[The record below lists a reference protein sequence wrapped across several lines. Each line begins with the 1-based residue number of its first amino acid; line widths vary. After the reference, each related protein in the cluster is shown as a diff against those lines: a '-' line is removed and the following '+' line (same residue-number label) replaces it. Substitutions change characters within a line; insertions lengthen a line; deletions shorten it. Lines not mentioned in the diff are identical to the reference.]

1 MPWRYMAGR
10 LLMFVITI
18 WMAST
23 FVFFL
28 PRLSGQNPLAEKI
41 YQEAQQGGYQDPDVA
56 ERVRVFEEKY
66 GFDRPIWEQYV
77 KFVSDVVRF
86 DLGRSIFQWPKTVNE
101 ILAEKIMWTLSMG
114 LITLV
119 LAFLIGS
126 LMGAL
131 MEWRRHSFA
140 LMASMAPLLALSAVP
155 FFIFGLVLQLL
166 VFNIDRDFPLVY
178 GYEQGIIGWP
188 DWSDPEFLFSV
199 AQHAFLPALSI
210 TLVSLGGWAMGMR
223 GMMVTTKGED
233 YMIQAEAKGLPGRVR
248 FYNYAIRNSLLPQLT
263 GLTLALGL
271 IVSGVVLVEIVFGY
285 PGVGGQLLQ
294 AVRSNDY
301 PTTQGIVFVLAFGTA
316 AATLVLDLAYP
327 LIDPR
332 IRGAGS
338 T

>member
-1 MPWRYMAGR
+1 
-10 LLMFVITI
+10 MFVITI
-18 WMAST
+18 WIAST

-41 YQEAQQGGYQDPDVA
+41 YQEAQQGGYEDPNVA
-56 ERVRVFEEKY
+56 ERVRVFEAKY
-66 GFDRPIWEQYV
+66 GFDRPIWQQYV
-77 KFVSDVVRF
+77 KFVTDVIQF

-101 ILAEKIMWTLSMG
+101 ILAEKIMWTLAMG
-114 LITLV
+114 LLTLI

-131 MEWRRHSFA
+131 MEWRRHNIA
-140 LMASMAPLLALSAVP
+140 LMVSMAPILALSAVP

-166 VFNIDRDFPLVY
+166 VFNIDNEFPLVY
-178 GYEQGIIGWP
+178 GYQQGIVGWP
-188 DWSDPEFLFSV
+188 DWTDFSFILSV
-199 AQHAFLPALSI
+199 LKHAILPALSI
-210 TLVSLGGWAMGMR
+210 TVVSLGGWAMGMR

-233 YMIQAEAKGLPGRVR
+233 YMLQAEAKGLPDRVM
-248 FYNYAIRNSLLPQLT
+248 FFQYAIRNSLLPQLT

-316 AATLVLDLAYP
+316 GATLALDLLYP

-332 IRGAGS
+332 IR

>member
-1 MPWRYMAGR
+1 MPWRYISGR

-23 FVFFL
+23 IVFFL

-41 YQEAQQGGYQDPDVA
+41 YQDAQRGGYQDPNVA

-66 GFDRPIWEQYV
+66 GFDRPLWEQYV
-77 KFVSDVVRF
+77 KFVTDVVQF
-86 DLGRSIFQWPKTVNE
+86 DLGRSIYQWPKSVNE

-114 LITLV
+114 LLTLI
-119 LAFLIGS
+119 LAFVIGS
-126 LMGAL
+126 TMGAL
-131 MEWRRHSFA
+131 LEWKRNNWG
-140 LMASMAPLLALSAVP
+140 LMVAMAPILAISAVP

-166 VFNIDRDFPLVY
+166 VFNVNREFPMVY
-178 GYEQGIIGWP
+178 GYKQGVIGWP
-188 DWSDPEFLFSV
+188 SWSDWDFIFSV
-199 AQHAFLPALSI
+199 LKHGILPATSI

-233 YMIQAEAKGLPGRVR
+233 YMVQAEAKGLPERIMLTK
-248 FYNYAIRNSLLPQLT
+248 YAIRNSLLPQVT

-301 PTTQGIVFVLAFGTA
+301 PTIQGIVFVLAFGTA
-316 AATLVLDLAYP
+316 AATFVLDLTYP
-327 LIDPR
+327 LLDPR
-332 IRGAGS
+332 IKSGG
-338 T
+338 

>member
-10 LLMFVITI
+10 LLMFVVTI

-23 FVFFL
+23 IVFFL

-41 YQEAQQGGYQDPDVA
+41 YQDAQRGGYQDPAVE
-56 ERVRVFEEKY
+56 ERVRVFEQKY
-66 GFDRPIWEQYV
+66 GFDKPLWEQYV
-77 KFVSDVVRF
+77 KFVGDVVQF
-86 DLGRSIFQWPKTVNE
+86 DLGRSIYQWPKSVNE

-114 LITLV
+114 LLTLV

-126 LMGAL
+126 TMGAL
-131 MEWRRHSFA
+131 LEWKRNNWG
-140 LMASMAPLLALSAVP
+140 LMVAMAPILAISAVP

-166 VFNIDRDFPLVY
+166 VFNVNREFPMVY
-178 GYEQGIIGWP
+178 GFKQGVIGWP
-188 DWSDPEFLFSV
+188 DWSDWEFVLSV
-199 AQHAFLPALSI
+199 LKHGILPAMSI

-233 YMIQAEAKGLPGRVR
+233 YMVQAEAKGLPERIMLTK
-248 FYNYAIRNSLLPQLT
+248 YAIRNSLLPQVT

-316 AATLVLDLAYP
+316 TATLVLDLTYP
-327 LIDPR
+327 LLDPR
-332 IRGAGS
+332 IKSGGS
-338 T
+338 

>member
-1 MPWRYMAGR
+1 MPWRYISGR

-23 FVFFL
+23 IVFFL

-41 YQEAQQGGYQDPDVA
+41 YQDAQRGGYQDPNVA

-66 GFDRPIWEQYV
+66 GFDRPLWEQYV
-77 KFVSDVVRF
+77 KFVTDVVQF
-86 DLGRSIFQWPKTVNE
+86 DLGRSIYQWPKSVNE

-114 LITLV
+114 LLTLI
-119 LAFLIGS
+119 LAFVIGS
-126 LMGAL
+126 TMGAL
-131 MEWRRHSFA
+131 LEWKRNNWG
-140 LMASMAPLLALSAVP
+140 LMVAMAPILAISAVP

-166 VFNIDRDFPLVY
+166 VFNVNREFPMVY
-178 GYEQGIIGWP
+178 GFRQGIIGWP
-188 DWSDPEFLFSV
+188 DWSDWDFIFSV
-199 AQHAFLPALSI
+199 LKHGILPATSI

-233 YMIQAEAKGLPGRVR
+233 YMVQAEAKGLPERIMLTK
-248 FYNYAIRNSLLPQLT
+248 YAIRNSLLPQVA

-301 PTTQGIVFVLAFGTA
+301 PTIQGIVFVLAFGTA
-316 AATLVLDLAYP
+316 AATFVLDLTYP
-327 LIDPR
+327 LLDPR
-332 IRGAGS
+332 IKSGG
-338 T
+338 

>member
-1 MPWRYMAGR
+1 
-10 LLMFVITI
+10 MFVITI
-18 WMAST
+18 WIAST

-41 YQEAQQGGYQDPDVA
+41 YQEAQQGGYEDPNVA
-56 ERVRVFEEKY
+56 ERVRVFEAKY
-66 GFDRPIWEQYV
+66 GFDRPIWQQYV
-77 KFVSDVVRF
+77 KFVTDVIQF

-101 ILAEKIMWTLSMG
+101 ILAEKIMWTLAMG
-114 LITLV
+114 LLTLI

-131 MEWRRHSFA
+131 MEWRRHNIG
-140 LMASMAPLLALSAVP
+140 LMVSMAPILALSAVP

-166 VFNIDRDFPLVY
+166 VFNIDNEFPLVY
-178 GYEQGIIGWP
+178 GYQQGIVGWP
-188 DWSDPEFLFSV
+188 DWTDFSFILSV
-199 AQHAFLPALSI
+199 LKHAILPALSI
-210 TLVSLGGWAMGMR
+210 TVVSLGGWAMGMR

-233 YMIQAEAKGLPGRVR
+233 YMLQAEAKGLPDRVM
-248 FYNYAIRNSLLPQLT
+248 FFQYAIRNSLLPQLT

-316 AATLVLDLAYP
+316 GATLVLDLLYP

-332 IRGAGS
+332 IR

>member
-1 MPWRYMAGR
+1 MPWRYITGR

-18 WMAST
+18 WIAST

-41 YQEAQQGGYQDPDVA
+41 YQEAQQGGYEDPNVA
-56 ERVRVFEEKY
+56 ERVRVFEAKY
-66 GFDRPIWEQYV
+66 GFDKPIWQQYV
-77 KFVSDVVRF
+77 KFVTDVVQF

-101 ILAEKIMWTLSMG
+101 ILAEKIMWTLAMG
-114 LITLV
+114 LLTLI
-119 LAFLIGS
+119 LAFLIGT

-131 MEWRRHSFA
+131 MEWRRHNIA
-140 LMASMAPLLALSAVP
+140 LMASMAPILALSAVP

-166 VFNIDRDFPLVY
+166 VFNIDNEFPLVY
-178 GYEQGIIGWP
+178 GYQQGIVGWP
-188 DWSDPEFLFSV
+188 DWTDFSFILSV
-199 AQHAFLPALSI
+199 LKHAILPALSI
-210 TLVSLGGWAMGMR
+210 TVVSLGGWAMGMR

-233 YMIQAEAKGLPGRVR
+233 YMLQAEAKGLPDKVM
-248 FYNYAIRNSLLPQLT
+248 FFQYAIRNSLLPQLT

-316 AATLVLDLAYP
+316 GATLALDLLYP

-332 IRGAGS
+332 IR

>member
-1 MPWRYMAGR
+1 MPWRYISGR

-23 FVFFL
+23 IVFFL

-41 YQEAQQGGYQDPDVA
+41 YQDAQRGGYQDPNVA

-66 GFDRPIWEQYV
+66 GFDRPLWEQYV
-77 KFVSDVVRF
+77 KFVTDVVQF
-86 DLGRSIFQWPKTVNE
+86 DLGRSIYQWPKSVNE

-114 LITLV
+114 LLTLI
-119 LAFLIGS
+119 LAFVIGS
-126 LMGAL
+126 TMGAL
-131 MEWRRHSFA
+131 LEWKRNNWG
-140 LMASMAPLLALSAVP
+140 LMVAMAPILAISAVP

-166 VFNIDRDFPLVY
+166 VFNVNREFPMVY
-178 GYEQGIIGWP
+178 GFRQGVIGWP
-188 DWSDPEFLFSV
+188 DWSDWDFIFSV
-199 AQHAFLPALSI
+199 LKHGILPATSI

-233 YMIQAEAKGLPGRVR
+233 YMVQAEAKGLPERIMLTK
-248 FYNYAIRNSLLPQLT
+248 YAIRNSLLPQVT

-301 PTTQGIVFVLAFGTA
+301 PTIQGIVFVLAFGTA
-316 AATLVLDLAYP
+316 AATFVLDLTYP
-327 LIDPR
+327 LLDPR
-332 IRGAGS
+332 IKSGG
-338 T
+338 

>member
-1 MPWRYMAGR
+1 
-10 LLMFVITI
+10 MFVITI
-18 WMAST
+18 WIAST

-41 YQEAQQGGYQDPDVA
+41 YQEAQQGGYEDPNVA
-56 ERVRVFEEKY
+56 ERVRVFEAKY

-77 KFVSDVVRF
+77 KFVTDVIQF

-101 ILAEKIMWTLSMG
+101 ILAEKIMWTLAMG
-114 LITLV
+114 LLTLI

-131 MEWRRHSFA
+131 MEWRRHNIA
-140 LMASMAPLLALSAVP
+140 LMVSMAPILALSAVP

-166 VFNIDRDFPLVY
+166 VFNIDNEFPLVY
-178 GYEQGIIGWP
+178 GYQQGIVGWP
-188 DWSDPEFLFSV
+188 DWTDFSFILSV
-199 AQHAFLPALSI
+199 LKHAILPALSI
-210 TLVSLGGWAMGMR
+210 TVVSLGGWAMGMR

-233 YMIQAEAKGLPGRVR
+233 YMLQAEAKGLPDRVM
-248 FYNYAIRNSLLPQLT
+248 FFQYAIRNSLLPQLT

-316 AATLVLDLAYP
+316 GATLALDLLYP

-332 IRGAGS
+332 IR

>member
-1 MPWRYMAGR
+1 MPWKYIAGR
-10 LLMFVITI
+10 LTMFIVTI

-23 FVFFL
+23 IVFFL

-41 YQEAQQGGYQDPDVA
+41 YQEAQQGGYLDPDVA
-56 ERVRVFEEKY
+56 ERVRVFEAKY
-66 GFDRPIWEQYV
+66 GFDKPLWEQYV
-77 KFVSDVVRF
+77 KFVVDVVQF

-101 ILAEKIMWTLSMG
+101 ILAEKIMWTLVMG
-114 LITLV
+114 LLTLI

-126 LMGAL
+126 TMGAL
-131 MEWRRHSFA
+131 LEWRRNNWG
-140 LMASMAPLLALSAVP
+140 LMVAMAPILAISAVP
-155 FFIFGLVLQLL
+155 FFIFGLVLQLV
-166 VFNIDRDFPLVY
+166 VFNVDREFPLVY
-178 GYEQGIIGWP
+178 GFKQGVVGWP
-188 DWSDPEFLFSV
+188 DWSDWEFIFSV
-199 AQHAFLPALSI
+199 LKHAILPALSI

-233 YMIQAEAKGLPGRVR
+233 YMVQAEAKGLPDRVMLTK
-248 FYNYAIRNSLLPQLT
+248 YAVRNSLLPQVT

-316 AATLVLDLAYP
+316 AATLVLDLIYP
-327 LIDPR
+327 LLDPR
-332 IRGAGS
+332 IKSGGP
-338 T
+338 

>member
-1 MPWRYMAGR
+1 
-10 LLMFVITI
+10 MFVITI

-23 FVFFL
+23 IVFFL

-41 YQEAQQGGYQDPDVA
+41 YQDAQRGGYQDPNVA

-66 GFDRPIWEQYV
+66 GFDRPLWEQYV
-77 KFVSDVVRF
+77 KFVTDVVQF
-86 DLGRSIFQWPKTVNE
+86 DLGRSIYQWPKSVNE

-114 LITLV
+114 LLTLI
-119 LAFLIGS
+119 LAFVIGS
-126 LMGAL
+126 TMGAL
-131 MEWRRHSFA
+131 LEWKRNNWG
-140 LMASMAPLLALSAVP
+140 LMVAMAPILAISAVP

-166 VFNIDRDFPLVY
+166 VFNVNREFPMVY
-178 GYEQGIIGWP
+178 GFRQGIIGWP
-188 DWSDPEFLFSV
+188 DWSDWDFIFSV
-199 AQHAFLPALSI
+199 LKHGILPATSI

-233 YMIQAEAKGLPGRVR
+233 YMVQAEAKGLPERIMLTK
-248 FYNYAIRNSLLPQLT
+248 YAIRNSLLPQVT

-301 PTTQGIVFVLAFGTA
+301 PTIQGIVFVLAFGTA
-316 AATLVLDLAYP
+316 AATFVLDLTYP
-327 LIDPR
+327 LLDPR
-332 IRGAGS
+332 IKSGG
-338 T
+338 

>member
-1 MPWRYMAGR
+1 MPWRYISGR

-23 FVFFL
+23 IVFFL

-41 YQEAQQGGYQDPDVA
+41 YQDAQRGGYQDPNVA

-66 GFDRPIWEQYV
+66 GFDRPLWEQYV
-77 KFVSDVVRF
+77 KFVTDVVQF
-86 DLGRSIFQWPKTVNE
+86 DLGRSIYQWPKSVNE

-114 LITLV
+114 LLTLI
-119 LAFLIGS
+119 LAFVIGS
-126 LMGAL
+126 TMGAL
-131 MEWRRHSFA
+131 LEWKRNNWG
-140 LMASMAPLLALSAVP
+140 LMVAMAPILAISAVP

-166 VFNIDRDFPLVY
+166 VFNVNREFPMVY
-178 GYEQGIIGWP
+178 GFRQGVIGWP
-188 DWSDPEFLFSV
+188 DWSDWDFIFSV
-199 AQHAFLPALSI
+199 LKHGILPATSI

-233 YMIQAEAKGLPGRVR
+233 YMVQAEAKGLPERIMLTK
-248 FYNYAIRNSLLPQLT
+248 YAIRNSLLPQVA

-301 PTTQGIVFVLAFGTA
+301 PTIQGIVFVLAFGTA
-316 AATLVLDLAYP
+316 AATFVLDLTYP
-327 LIDPR
+327 LLDPR
-332 IRGAGS
+332 IKSGG
-338 T
+338 

>member
-1 MPWRYMAGR
+1 
-10 LLMFVITI
+10 MFVITI
-18 WMAST
+18 WIAST

-41 YQEAQQGGYQDPDVA
+41 YQEAQQGGYEDPNVA
-56 ERVRVFEEKY
+56 ERVRVFEAKY
-66 GFDRPIWEQYV
+66 GFDRPIWQQYV
-77 KFVSDVVRF
+77 KFVTDVIQF

-101 ILAEKIMWTLSMG
+101 ILAEKIMWTLAMG
-114 LITLV
+114 LLTLI

-131 MEWRRHSFA
+131 MEWRRHNIT
-140 LMASMAPLLALSAVP
+140 LMVSMAPILALSAVP

-166 VFNIDRDFPLVY
+166 VFNIDNEFPLVY
-178 GYEQGIIGWP
+178 GYQQGIVGWP
-188 DWSDPEFLFSV
+188 DWTDFSFILSV
-199 AQHAFLPALSI
+199 LKHAILPALSI
-210 TLVSLGGWAMGMR
+210 TVVSLGGWAMGMR

-233 YMIQAEAKGLPGRVR
+233 YMLQAEAKGLPDRVM
-248 FYNYAIRNSLLPQLT
+248 FFQYAIRNSLLPQLT

-316 AATLVLDLAYP
+316 GATLALDLLYP

-332 IRGAGS
+332 IR

>member
-1 MPWRYMAGR
+1 
-10 LLMFVITI
+10 MFVITI
-18 WMAST
+18 WIAST

-41 YQEAQQGGYQDPDVA
+41 YQEAQQGGYEDPNVA
-56 ERVRVFEEKY
+56 ERVRVFEAKY
-66 GFDRPIWEQYV
+66 GFDRPIWQQYV
-77 KFVSDVVRF
+77 KFVTDVIQF

-101 ILAEKIMWTLSMG
+101 ILAEKIMWTLAMG
-114 LITLV
+114 LLTLI

-131 MEWRRHSFA
+131 MEWRRHNIG
-140 LMASMAPLLALSAVP
+140 LMVSMAPILALSAVP

-166 VFNIDRDFPLVY
+166 VFNIDNEFPLVY
-178 GYEQGIIGWP
+178 GYQQGIVGWP
-188 DWSDPEFLFSV
+188 DWTDFSFILSV
-199 AQHAFLPALSI
+199 LKHAILPALSI
-210 TLVSLGGWAMGMR
+210 TVVSLGGWAMGMR

-233 YMIQAEAKGLPGRVR
+233 YMLQAEAKGLPDKVM
-248 FYNYAIRNSLLPQLT
+248 FFQYAIRNSLLPQLT

-316 AATLVLDLAYP
+316 GATLALDLLYP

-332 IRGAGS
+332 IR

>member
-1 MPWRYMAGR
+1 
-10 LLMFVITI
+10 MFVITV

-23 FVFFL
+23 IVFFL

-56 ERVRVFEEKY
+56 ERVRVFEAKY
-66 GFDRPIWEQYV
+66 GFDKPLWQQYV
-77 KFVSDVVRF
+77 KFVTDVVQF
-86 DLGRSIFQWPKTVNE
+86 DLGRSIFQWPKSVNE

-114 LITLV
+114 LLTLI
-119 LAFLIGS
+119 LAFVIGS
-126 LMGAL
+126 IMGAL
-131 MEWRRHSFA
+131 LEWKRNNWG
-140 LMASMAPLLALSAVP
+140 LMVAMAPILAISAVP
-155 FFIFGLVLQLL
+155 FFIFGLVLQLI
-166 VFNIDRDFPLVY
+166 VFNIDREFPLVY
-178 GYEQGIIGWP
+178 GFKQGVVGWP
-188 DWSDPEFLFSV
+188 DWSDWEFIISV
-199 AQHAFLPALSI
+199 LQHGIMPALSI

-233 YMIQAEAKGLPGRVR
+233 YMVQAEAKGLPERIMLTK
-248 FYNYAIRNSLLPQLT
+248 YAIRNSLLPQVT

-316 AATLVLDLAYP
+316 AATLVLDLTYP
-327 LIDPR
+327 LLDPR
-332 IRGAGS
+332 IKSAGA
-338 T
+338 

>member
-1 MPWRYMAGR
+1 MPWRYISGR

-23 FVFFL
+23 IVFFL

-41 YQEAQQGGYQDPDVA
+41 YQDAQRGGYQDPNVA

-66 GFDRPIWEQYV
+66 GFDRPLWEQYV
-77 KFVSDVVRF
+77 KFVTDVVQF
-86 DLGRSIFQWPKTVNE
+86 DLGRSIYQWTKSVNE

-114 LITLV
+114 LLTLI
-119 LAFLIGS
+119 LAFVIGS
-126 LMGAL
+126 TMGAL
-131 MEWRRHSFA
+131 LEWKRNNWG
-140 LMASMAPLLALSAVP
+140 LMVAMAPILAISAVP

-166 VFNIDRDFPLVY
+166 VFNVNREFPIVY
-178 GYEQGIIGWP
+178 GFRQGIIGWP
-188 DWSDPEFLFSV
+188 DWSDWDFIFSV
-199 AQHAFLPALSI
+199 LKHGILPATSI

-233 YMIQAEAKGLPGRVR
+233 YMVQAEAKGLPERIMLTK
-248 FYNYAIRNSLLPQLT
+248 YAIRNSLLPQVA

-301 PTTQGIVFVLAFGTA
+301 PTIQGIVFVLAFGTA
-316 AATLVLDLAYP
+316 AATFVLDLTYP
-327 LIDPR
+327 LLDPR
-332 IRGAGS
+332 IKSGG
-338 T
+338 

>member
-1 MPWRYMAGR
+1 MPWRYIIGR

-18 WMAST
+18 WIAST

-41 YQEAQQGGYQDPDVA
+41 YQEAQQGGYEDPNVA
-56 ERVRVFEEKY
+56 ERVRVFEAKY
-66 GFDRPIWEQYV
+66 GFDRPIWQQYV
-77 KFVSDVVRF
+77 KFVTDVIQF

-101 ILAEKIMWTLSMG
+101 ILAEKIMWTLAMG
-114 LITLV
+114 LLTLI

-131 MEWRRHSFA
+131 MEWRRHNIA
-140 LMASMAPLLALSAVP
+140 LMVSMAPILALSAVP

-166 VFNIDRDFPLVY
+166 VFNIDNEFPLVY
-178 GYEQGIIGWP
+178 GYQQGIVGWP
-188 DWSDPEFLFSV
+188 DWTDFSFILSV
-199 AQHAFLPALSI
+199 LKHAILPALSI
-210 TLVSLGGWAMGMR
+210 TVVSLGGWAMGMR

-233 YMIQAEAKGLPGRVR
+233 YMLQAEAKGLPDRVM
-248 FYNYAIRNSLLPQLT
+248 FFQYAIRNSLLPQLT

-316 AATLVLDLAYP
+316 GATLALDLLYP

-332 IRGAGS
+332 IR